1 LKIVPMNRKYRIF
14 IITAITISIVSCLNT
29 ISIGSDPD
37 SWSKADSILCE
48 ITEPS
53 FPHVTF
59 NILDFGAI
67 ADGKTLNTTAIN
79 NTISQ
84 ANESGGGTVLIPGG
98 TFLTGAIHLKNNVRL
113 HLEEDATLVF
123 SVDPKDYLPL
133 VLTRWE
139 GVDCYNYSPFI
150 YGYKLENIAITGKG
164 RLDGQADKEHWWPWK
179 GRRDYGW
186 KPGMPSQLIDEGRP
200 LLLHYNIEQ
209 VPVEQ
214 RIMGEGHY
222 LRPPFIQLYQCR
234 KILLEDF
241 TIADSP
247 FWVIHPLLSEN
258 ITVRGLRINTQGP
271 NNDGCDPESCKNVL
285 IENCYFNTGDDCIAL
300 KSGRNTDGRKWN
312 IPVENVIVRNCMMQN
327 GHGGIVIGSEI
338 SGGCKNIFVENCEM
352 SSPELER
359 AIRIKT
365 NSQRGGIVENIFV
378 RNIQVGEVSE
388 AVIRINCRYEPQEGQ
403 GNYPPLVRNV
413 YISDITSR
421 KSKYAVHMNGIQN
434 SICINDI
441 FISDSEFSG
450 VEKETVM
457 RETGNVVMHNI
468 KINGMQVKN

>member
-1 LKIVPMNRKYRIF
+1 
-14 IITAITISIVSCLNT
+14 
-29 ISIGSDPD
+29 
-37 SWSKADSILCE
+37 
-48 ITEPS
+48 
-53 FPHVTF
+53 
-59 NILDFGAI
+59 
-67 ADGKTLNTTAIN
+67 
-79 NTISQ
+79 
-84 ANESGGGTVLIPGG
+84 
-98 TFLTGAIHLKNNVRL
+98 
-113 HLEEDATLVF
+113 
-123 SVDPKDYLPL
+123 
-133 VLTRWE
+133 
-139 GVDCYNYSPFI
+139 
-150 YGYKLENIAITGKG
+150 
-164 RLDGQADKEHWWPWK
+164 
-179 GRRDYGW
+179 
-186 KPGMPSQLIDEGRP
+186 
-200 LLLHYNIEQ
+200 
-209 VPVEQ
+209 
-214 RIMGEGHY
+214 
-222 LRPPFIQLYQCR
+222 
-234 KILLEDF
+234 
-241 TIADSP
+241 
-247 FWVIHPLLSEN
+247 
-258 ITVRGLRINTQGP
+258 
-271 NNDGCDPESCKNVL
+271 
-285 IENCYFNTGDDCIAL
+285 
-300 KSGRNTDGRKWN
+300 
-312 IPVENVIVRNCMMQN
+312 MMQN

>member
-1 LKIVPMNRKYRIF
+1 MPMNRKYRIF
-14 IITAITISIVSCLNT
+14 IITAITICIAFCLNT
-29 ISIGSDPD
+29 TTIGSGPD
-37 SWSKADSILCE
+37 NWNKADSILSK

-53 FPHVTF
+53 FPDVTF
-59 NILDFGAI
+59 NIVDFGAV
-67 ADGKTLNTTAIN
+67 ADGKTINTTAIN
-79 NTISQ
+79 NAISQ
-84 ANESGGGTVLIPGG
+84 ANESGGGTVLIPEGI
-98 TFLTGAIHLKNNVRL
+98 FLTGAIHLKNNVRL
-113 HLEEDATLVF
+113 HLEENATVIF

-139 GVDCYNYSPFI
+139 GVDCYNYSPLI
-150 YGYKLENIAITGKG
+150 YGCNLENIAITGKG
-164 RLDGQADKEHWWPWK
+164 RLDGQADKENWWPWK

-186 KPGMPSQLIDEGRP
+186 KSGMPSQLIAEGRP
-200 LLLHYNIEQ
+200 LLLNYNIEQ

-222 LRPPFIQLYQCR
+222 LRPPFIQFYQCR

-241 TIADSP
+241 TIEDSP

-258 ITVRGLRINTQGP
+258 ITIRGIKVNSNGT

-300 KSGRNTDGRKWN
+300 KSGRNADGRKWN
-312 IPVENVIVRNCMMQN
+312 IPVENVVVRNCKMQN

-365 NSQRGGIVENIFV
+365 NSQRGGIVENIYV

-413 YISDITSR
+413 YISNVTSR
-421 KSKYAVHMNGIQN
+421 KAKYAVHMVGIQDLV
-434 SICINDI
+434 CINDI
-441 FISDSEFSG
+441 FISNSEFSG
-450 VEKETVM
+450 VEKETFM
-457 RETGNVVMHNI
+457 KETGNVVMHNI
-468 KINGMQVKN
+468 KINGLTVKN